1 MILFYCTADGSGPE
15 PMIDWQAELA
25 EARQKYLGRLLPEE
39 RNDEAAAI
47 AAIDAANTEVGVAMT
62 AVSSHVVRNGN
73 HPFAETAEGRISS
86 HEVAAGLRTGTLDVM
101 IGDSVDAHGG
111 GLARLVKSSVH
122 LDIGRVLL
130 CPECAAPV
138 RAVSR

>member
-25 EARQKYLGRLLPEE
+25 EARQQHLGLLLPEE

-47 AAIDAANTEVGVAMT
+47 AAVDAANIEVGVAMN

-73 HPFAETAEGRISS
+73 HPFAETAEGRLSS
-86 HEVAAGLRTGTLDVM
+86 HEIAAGRFDGTLDVL
-101 IGDSVDAHGG
+101 IGDDTDAHGG
-111 GLARLVKSSVH
+111 GIARIVRSSVP
-122 LDIGRVLL
+122 LDIGYALL

-138 RAVSR
+138 RAVKL